1 MGSYEVIVSPYLTC
15 LHEIIAKKIPI
26 DQILAS
32 TRGGQ
37 RPGAASG
44 NAGREGG
51 VNLEEN
57 NAKGKD
63 ACNC

>member
-1 MGSYEVIVSPYLTC
+1 MPCAHT
-15 LHEIIAKKIPI
+15 LHFLPPTAKKIPI

-44 NAGREGG
+44 RANQEGG

>member
-1 MGSYEVIVSPYLTC
+1 MPFLFT
-15 LHEIIAKKIPI
+15 AKKIPI

-44 NAGREGG
+44 RAQEGG

>member
-1 MGSYEVIVSPYLTC
+1 MPQQPSRSAALTKDAPRS
-15 LHEIIAKKIPI
+15 AKKIPI

-32 TRGGQ
+32 TRGGAG

-44 NAGREGG
+44 RAAQEGG

-57 NAKGKD
+57 SAKGKD